1 MDSVSFTT
9 DVSFLEK
16 ISDGDEVS
24 WEKFKEIYSPLIR
37 YCGHEW
43 GLNANETEE
52 LVQDVMVSF
61 FMGSKT
67 FRYDRS
73 KGKFRSYLQEIAK
86 NKIFS
91 ILRKRQNMPR
101 GENENPPLLDYAF
114 DEKWDAEWH
123 KHLCDEAFKLLRKE
137 MEPISF
143 RSFEMYVMEELPAN
157 EVAATLGISVNA
169 VYINKCRAIEHLRQ
183 TIRELE
189 KL

>member
-1 MDSVSFTT
+1 MSFTT

-16 ISDGDEVS
+16 ITEGDEVS
-24 WEKFKEIYSPLIR
+24 WEKFKEIYSPLIC

-43 GLNANETEE
+43 GLNALETDE
-52 LVQDVMVSF
+52 LVQEVMISF
-61 FMGSKT
+61 FMGAKT

-86 NKIFS
+86 NKIFA
-91 ILRKRQNMPR
+91 ILRKRQ
-101 GENENPPLLDYAF
+101 GTAAELSANPALIDYAF

-123 KHLCDEAFKLLRKE
+123 SYLCAEAFKLLEKE

-143 RSFEMYVMEELPAN
+143 RSFQMYVVEEIPAVQ
-157 EVAATLGISVNA
+157 VASRLGISVNA
-169 VYINKCRAIEHLRQ
+169 VYINKCRAMEHLRR
-183 TIRELE
+183 TLRELE

>member
-1 MDSVSFTT
+1 MSFTT

-16 ISDGDEVS
+16 ISEGDEVS

-37 YCGHEW
+37 FCGHEW
-43 GLNANETEE
+43 GLTDLEIED
-52 LVQDVMVSF
+52 LVQDVMISF

-86 NKIFS
+86 NKVFT
-91 ILRKRQNMPR
+91 ILRKKQNLPVAAD
-101 GENENPPLLDYAF
+101 ENITLMDYAF
-114 DEKWDAEWH
+114 DDKWDSEWH
-123 KHLCDEAFKLLRKE
+123 KYLCAEAFKLLRKE

-143 RSFEMYVMEELPAN
+143 RSFHMYVMEEIPPN
-157 EVAATLGISVNA
+157 KVAAELGISVNA
-169 VYINKCRAIEHLRQ
+169 VYINKCRALEHLRR

>member
-1 MDSVSFTT
+1 MSFTT

-37 YCGHEW
+37 FCGYEW
-43 GLNANETEE
+43 GLNAAEIDE

-86 NKIFS
+86 NRIFA
-91 ILRKRQNMPR
+91 ILRKRQSAP
-101 GENENPPLLDYAF
+101 GEAQENTVLMDYAF
-114 DEKWDAEWH
+114 DEKWDTEWH
-123 KHLCDEAFKLLRKE
+123 NYLCAEAFKLLQKD
-137 MEPISF
+137 MEAVSF
-143 RSFEMYVMEELPAN
+143 RSFYMYVMQELPAAR
-157 EVAATLGISVNA
+157 VAAELGISVNA
-169 VYINKCRAIEHLRQ
+169 VYINKCRAVEHLRR

>member
-1 MDSVSFTT
+1 MSFTT

-43 GLNANETEE
+43 GLNAVETDE

-91 ILRKRQNMPR
+91 LLRKRK
-101 GENENPPLLDYAF
+101 GAAAELSENQALIDYAF

-123 KHLCDEAFKLLRKE
+123 SYLCTEAFKLLEKE
-137 MEPISF
+137 MEAVSF
-143 RSFEMYVMEELPAN
+143 QSFKMYVMEERPPA
-157 EVAATLGISVNA
+157 EVAAKLGISVNA
-169 VYINKCRAIEHLRQ
+169 VYINKCRALEHLRR

>member
-1 MDSVSFTT
+1 MSFTT

-43 GLNANETEE
+43 GLNAVETDE

-73 KGKFRSYLQEIAK
+73 KGKFRSYL
-86 NKIFS
+86 
-91 ILRKRQNMPR
+91 
-101 GENENPPLLDYAF
+101 
-114 DEKWDAEWH
+114 
-123 KHLCDEAFKLLRKE
+123 
-137 MEPISF
+137 
-143 RSFEMYVMEELPAN
+143 
-157 EVAATLGISVNA
+157 
-169 VYINKCRAIEHLRQ
+169 
-183 TIRELE
+183 
-189 KL
+189 